1 MSTETCSVGN
11 YRCKYT
17 AGDGEGMPE
26 KTLTYCLAPGVTVP
40 TKNDMLDM
48 AEKALVGT
56 DSTLLPEEVALKDVV
71 CTKIMDS
78 DSGQVGTTI
87 TQDEES
93 QGRMESGMSKVAVTK
108 PTISKDL
115 KHVLDKNMARSCGPT
130 WDVSDANQLL
140 IAKCEYRGP
149 HMGPDGKLR
158 NTRMK
163 HEFRLHT
170 CDRNDEDYA
179 QTNDDVINISHFKFG
194 GDEKS
199 VKKSGIVC
207 DFHSMPHS

>member
-1 MSTETCSVGN
+1 MSTETCSIGN

-17 AGDGEGMPE
+17 AGDGIDMPE
-26 KTLTYCLAPGVTVP
+26 KTLTYCLAPGTTVP
-40 TKNDMLDM
+40 TKNDVLEM

-56 DSTLLPEEVALKDVV
+56 DSVMLPEEVALRDVV
-71 CTKIMDS
+71 CTKILDS
-78 DSGQVGTTI
+78 DSGQVGAI
-87 TQDEES
+87 VSRDEES
-93 QGRMESGMSKVAVTK
+93 QGKMESGMSKVTVTK
-108 PTISKDL
+108 PIISKEL

-140 IAKCEYRGP
+140 VATCEYRGP
-149 HMGPDGKLR
+149 HNDSYGKVR

-170 CDRNDEDYA
+170 CDRNDDDYA

-199 VKKSGIVC
+199 VKKSGIIC
-207 DFHSMPHS
+207 DFHSMPHA